1 MASATNLQTDAPNA
15 ITNPNDWEVV
25 TITGAQSHSPYWPNR
40 WGFFHRTTDWHVS
53 PGGVHVRWGGSFST
67 IEEGGGEWG
76 GAVTAEYPT
85 DEVEPQGGELLFAP
99 GALVTLGDW
108 VDLGNVWPTLGD
120 GTVIGEQSS
129 FYTGDRIYSPGDPDY
144 DERDVL
150 GERLVVGEFCKLSI
164 PQHIYRFGDD
174 VTIGSY
180 AWIGGDGYI
189 NELGD
194 GCIIGDSWN
203 IGSDTDIGAGTLL
216 GRVE

>member
-1 MASATNLQTDAPNA
+1 MSLAANLQTDMSDEN
-15 ITNPNDWEVV
+15 TNPNDWEVV
-25 TITGAQSHSPYWPNR
+25 TIESGTYQSPYWPNR
-40 WGFFHRTTDWHVS
+40 WSPYHLTTDWHVS
-53 PGGVHVRWGGSFST
+53 PGGVHVRWGGTFSA
-67 IEEGGGEWG
+67 G
-76 GAVTAEYPT
+76 GAVCAEYPT
-85 DEVEPQGGELLFAP
+85 DEVEPQGGELLFAA

-164 PQHIYRFGDD
+164 PRRIYSFGDD

-189 NELGD
+189 NELGK
-194 GCIIGDSWN
+194 GCIIGDSWV
-203 IGSDTDIGAGTLL
+203 IGSDTDIGAGTRL
-216 GRVE
+216 GSP